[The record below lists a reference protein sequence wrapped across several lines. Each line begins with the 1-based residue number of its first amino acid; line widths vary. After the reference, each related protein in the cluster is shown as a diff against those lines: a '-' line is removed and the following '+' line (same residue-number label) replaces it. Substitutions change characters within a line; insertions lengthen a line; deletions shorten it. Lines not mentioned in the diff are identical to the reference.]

1 MQIDWLSGFIRPT
14 AIDPG
19 VPLYDT
25 GKVLVLKPGGEL
37 DHEHSGHASLA
48 GSFDNRLM
56 IRTPDLQS
64 LYISGNP
71 TKYFQGHNLFG
82 PTDVC
87 GLFFRTGIEVREN
100 LGLFPGPA
108 TWNSL
113 KFSGPELTRIDI
125 TRSYRFPTAQDARSW
140 LRNNA
145 SQARTRHGAPSLS
158 REGTLTFGAG
168 SEYWRFVVYHKLDEL
183 ESRKKG
189 HRIPDNVPNRAE
201 LQNWASGVVRFEL
214 RLFSKEMH
222 RLMFNPRRLVTRAD
236 LLTLWEQYFGKIEF
250 NRNVEAMKPDMIEHQ
265 LRGPLQAAVHVWRTG
280 GDLRAMYSRPT
291 FYRYRREILS
301 VCGIDIATPPPPDI
315 GLTDETPSAELHP
328 AGWDPEPLEA
338 NPDYS
343 NIRSLYPEHA
353 PELSKVEVL
362 KRLQRA

>member
-1 MQIDWLSGFIRPT
+1 MQIDWLSGFVRPT
-14 AIDPG
+14 GMPPG
-19 VPLYDT
+19 MPLYDT

-37 DHEHSGHASLA
+37 DHEHSGATTLA
-48 GSFDNRLM
+48 GSFDNRLL

-64 LYISGNP
+64 LYLSGNP

-100 LGLFPGPA
+100 LGLFPGPS

-125 TRSYRFPTAQDARSW
+125 TRSYRFPTANAARSW

-145 SQARTRHGAPSLS
+145 SQARTRHGSPSLATD
-158 REGTLTFGAG
+158 GTLTFGSG
-168 SEYWRFVVYHKLDEL
+168 SSYWRFVVYHKLDEL
-183 ESRKKG
+183 QSKKKG
-189 HRIPDNVPNRAE
+189 HRLPDNLPNRE
-201 LQNWASGVVRFEL
+201 KLQDWATGVVRFEL
-214 RLFSKEMH
+214 RLFAKEMH
-222 RLMFNPRRLVTRAD
+222 RLMLNPYRLITRGD

-250 NRNVEAMKPDMIEHQ
+250 NRNVEAMKPDLIEHQ
-265 LRGPLQAAVHVWRTG
+265 LKPRYQATLALWRTG
-280 GDLRAMYSRPT
+280 QDLRDIYPKNT
-291 FYRYRREILS
+291 FYRYRREIMES
-301 VCGIDIATPPPPDI
+301 TGIDIASPPPPDI
-315 GLTDETPSAELHP
+315 EAKTGTPSAELAP
-328 AGWDPEPLEA
+328 CGWDPEPLEA

-343 NIRSLYPEHA
+343 NIRSLYPELT
-353 PELSKVEVL
+353 PEVSRVEVL